1 MVMPAMG
8 GRELIEQAS
17 MMFPLLRIA
26 VMSGYTED
34 NTLRQ
39 GELAGEHAF
48 IAKPF
53 TVEDLM
59 ATVRRVL
66 DGARNRD
73 GVLPPMALLA
83 PVP

>member
-1 MVMPAMG
+1 
-8 GRELIEQAS
+8 
-17 MMFPLLRIA
+17 MFPMLRIA

-48 IAKPF
+48 ISKPF
-53 TVEDLM
+53 TVEELM

-66 DGARNRD
+66 DGVPGRGGA
-73 GVLPPMALLA
+73 LPPLPLLE
-83 PVP
+83 PVS